1 MLSDRIQKT
10 STGFSVIRE
19 GNTDQDT
26 KAYFGTY
33 TLKEAPDCIP
43 ELKEVS
49 YWKPMADCEII
60 IGGPGCFVYVVEKQ
74 GEEIVEDTRFYWSGA
89 AVKPSLLISTNPAD
103 RKYGEQAFEI
113 KIKWSGSGEP
123 INNEYIFLKSIR
135 NEKYN
140 FLRKMIGGNGKTEE
154 SYIYIVPEG
163 DDPENYSVAVLP
175 QLKDKYN
182 VVME

>member
-1 MLSDRIQKT
+1 
-10 STGFSVIRE
+10 
-19 GNTDQDT
+19 
-26 KAYFGTY
+26 
-33 TLKEAPDCIP
+33 
-43 ELKEVS
+43 
-49 YWKPMADCEII
+49 MADCEII

-113 KIKWSGSGEP
+113 KIRWSGSGEP